1 MTRNEAIAR
10 CMEYEIERDSFVHR
24 IAELE
29 GELQQRRAKIVE
41 AERLDDSKEGP

>member
-1 MTRNEAIAR
+1 MTKDQAIAR

-29 GELQQRRAKIVE
+29 GELQRERAKTVE
-41 AERLDDSKEGP
+41 LEADEQ